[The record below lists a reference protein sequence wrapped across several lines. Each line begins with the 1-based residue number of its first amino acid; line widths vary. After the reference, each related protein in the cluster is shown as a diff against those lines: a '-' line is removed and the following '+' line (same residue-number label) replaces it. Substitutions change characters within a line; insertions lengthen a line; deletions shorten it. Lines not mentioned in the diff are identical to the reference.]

1 MTKTCDDPITILIVD
16 HQTLFRQGLQELLK
30 VEEDLAVVAQ
40 SGTADEAVAAAE
52 RSRPDVVLLDVEIPG
67 EDCRATLHRLQRASP
82 GSHVIALSSHDDPTV
97 VQELLRL
104 GASGYLLKTV
114 SWQELVSAIRG
125 VCGEAK
131 SEASRVIVSISRES
145 MAQAGDTGPLSEREK
160 EILLLVAEALSNAQ
174 IGARLSITEG
184 TVKRHLRKI
193 FDKLDAVSRIDAVN
207 KAAAA
212 SIIPAPVADGG
223 VRRGRV
229 TPGDRV
235 KE

>member
-1 MTKTCDDPITILIVD
+1 MTKSRDQIAILIVD

-40 SGTADEAVAAAE
+40 AGTVDEAVASVAHTK
-52 RSRPDVVLLDVEIPG
+52 PDVVLLDVEMPG
-67 EDCRATLHRLQRASP
+67 TDSATALERIQRTSP
-82 GSHVIALSSHDDPTV
+82 DSQIIALSMYDDPLV

-125 VCGEAK
+125 VVAESN
-131 SEASRVIVSISRES
+131 SEANRVIVSISRAS
-145 MAQAGDTGPLSEREK
+145 LAQTGDTGPLSGRERQ
-160 EILLLVAEALSNAQ
+160 ILLLVAEALSNAQ
-174 IGARLSITEG
+174 IAKRLSITEG

-193 FDKLDAVSRIDAVN
+193 FGKLDAVSRIDAVN

-212 SIIPAPVADGG
+212 SIIPARSAVPD
-223 VRRGRV
+223 
-229 TPGDRV
+229 PGAGSSTA
-235 KE
+235 E

>member
-1 MTKTCDDPITILIVD
+1 MTKSMDQIAILIVD
-16 HQTLFRQGLQELLK
+16 HQTLFRQGLQELLQ

-40 SGTADEAVAAAE
+40 AGTVDEAVTSVAHTK
-52 RSRPDVVLLDVEIPG
+52 PDVVLLDVEMPG
-67 EDCRATLHRLQRASP
+67 ADSATTVERIQQSSP
-82 GSHVIALSSHDDPTV
+82 DSQIIALSMHDDPLV

-125 VCGEAK
+125 IVGESNGEAN
-131 SEASRVIVSISRES
+131 RVIVSISRAS
-145 MAQAGDTGPLSEREK
+145 LAQTGDTGPLSGRER

-174 IGARLSITEG
+174 IAKRLSITEG

-212 SIIPAPVADGG
+212 SIIPARSAGTDPGAGSSTDG
-223 VRRGRV
+223 
-229 TPGDRV
+229 
-235 KE
+235 

>member
-1 MTKTCDDPITILIVD
+1 MTTSSDQIAILIVD
-16 HQTLFRQGLQELLK
+16 HQTLFRQGLQELLR
-30 VEEDLAVVAQ
+30 VEEDLTVVAQ
-40 SGTADEAVAAAE
+40 AGTVEEAVASVAHN
-52 RSRPDVVLLDVEIPG
+52 RPDVVLLDVEMPAV
-67 EDCRATLHRLQRASP
+67 DSTVTLGRIREASP
-82 GSHVIALSSHDDPTV
+82 ESHIIALSMHDDPLV

-125 VCGEAK
+125 VSAEANGD
-131 SEASRVIVSISRES
+131 ANRVIVSVSRAS
-145 MAQAGDTGPLSEREK
+145 MAQAGDSGPLSDREK

-174 IGARLSITEG
+174 IAKRLSITEG

-212 SIIPAPVADGG
+212 SIIPARSARQEPGTGAASPGG
-223 VRRGRV
+223 
-229 TPGDRV
+229 
-235 KE
+235 E